1 VRLRGG
7 PPLVRGKLN
16 LFQSA
21 MLRWRDLHP
30 YSAVHVVQV
39 RERFD
44 RARVESAIASQLSA
58 AGLSGLVLDRARK
71 RYEYLGGLPVVELAV
86 VTPAQDVHGAIQTEI
101 ERQLNRPFPHDGA
114 FVPFRFFAHD
124 QGSEF
129 ALGLAYDHFIAGGDS
144 IVVLLNDIVG
154 RYLGAPIQRPK
165 PNLYPAAFRP
175 VFVRNIGE
183 LVRGLQ
189 WLPRIAANCRR
200 GIRPRYT
207 DHADGY
213 NAFDFVT
220 LAPPAVST
228 LRAKAKAL
236 GVTFNDLLL
245 AIMLK
250 ALSRDL
256 PEAARG
262 GRRREVAVASIVN
275 LRSES
280 GYTTHEAFG
289 QFLSSMRIS
298 HPAPDGITIEAL
310 ALDVHRETA
319 RFKSRKLY
327 LQTLLAMQF
336 NGIVWWFLNTGRR
349 QRLYAKAYPVL
360 GGLTSLNVDAL
371 WESPTKNGHAP
382 AYLRAVPTG
391 PITPLVVAVTSS
403 GNALALGLSYRRSA
417 FTAAKVATIGRFV
430 ADCVCSLQ

>member
-1 VRLRGG
+1 M
-7 PPLVRGKLN
+7 RGKLN

-39 RERFD
+39 REPFD
-44 RARVESAIASQLSA
+44 RIRVESAIANQLSD
-58 AGLSGLVLDRARK
+58 AGLTGLVLDRRRK
-71 RYEYLGGLPVVELAV
+71 RYEYRGGPATVELEV
-86 VTPAQDVHGAIQTEI
+86 VPPGIDEHTAIRTEV
-101 ERQLNRPFPHDGA
+101 ERQLNRPFPRDGA
-114 FVPFRFFAHD
+114 FVPFRFFVHD
-124 QGSEF
+124 QGGEF
-129 ALGLAYDHFIAGGDS
+129 GLGLAYDHFIAGGDS

-154 RYLGAPIQRPK
+154 RYLGIPMKRRK
-165 PNLYPAAFRP
+165 PNLYPATFRP
-175 VFVRNIGE
+175 IVARNAGQLVRN
-183 LVRGLQ
+183 VR
-189 WLPRIAANCRR
+189 WLPRIMASCRR
-200 GIRPRYT
+200 GIRPAYA
-207 DHADGY
+207 DQADGY

-220 LAPPAVST
+220 LAAPAVST
-228 LRAKAKAL
+228 LRARAKAI

-245 AIMLK
+245 AIILK

-256 PEAARG
+256 PEASRV

-275 LRSES
+275 LRNES
-280 GYTTHEAFG
+280 GYAAHEAFG
-289 QFLSSMRIS
+289 QFLSSMRVS
-298 HPAPDGITIEAL
+298 HAVPDGVTVEAL

-336 NGIVWWFLNTGRR
+336 NAMVWWFLNTRRR

-360 GGLTSLNVDAL
+360 AGLTSLNVDAL
-371 WESPTKNGHAP
+371 WESPAKDGQAP

-391 PITPLVVAVTSS
+391 PITPLVVAATSS

-417 FTAAKVATIGRFV
+417 FMAAKVATISRFV

>member
-1 VRLRGG
+1 M
-7 PPLVRGKLN
+7 RGKLN

-39 RERFD
+39 RDRFD
-44 RARVESAIASQLSA
+44 RARVESAIADQLSD
-58 AGLSGLVLDRARK
+58 AGLTGLVLDRARK
-71 RYEYLGGLPVVELAV
+71 RYEYRGGPATVELEV
-86 VTPAQDVHGAIQTEI
+86 VATGEDVHAAIRTEI

-129 ALGLAYDHFIAGGDS
+129 GLGLAYDHFIAGGDS
-144 IVVLLNDIVG
+144 IAALLNDIVG
-154 RYLGAPIQRPK
+154 RYLGASIERAK
-165 PNLYPAAFRP
+165 PNLYPATFRP
-175 VFVRNIGE
+175 IVVRNAGQ
-183 LVRGLQ
+183 LVRNVH
-189 WLPRIAANCRR
+189 WLPRITASCRR
-200 GIRPRYT
+200 GIRPRYA
-207 DHADGY
+207 DDADGY

-220 LAPPAVST
+220 LAAPAVST
-228 LRAKAKAL
+228 LCAKAKAL

-256 PEAARG
+256 PEASRM

-280 GYTTHEAFG
+280 GYATHEAFG
-289 QFLSSMRIS
+289 QFLSSMRVS
-298 HPAPDGITIEAL
+298 HPAPDGITVETL
-310 ALDVHRETA
+310 ALDIHRETT
-319 RFKSRKLY
+319 RFKSRKLF

-360 GGLTSLNVDAL
+360 AGLTSLNVDAL
-371 WESPTKNGHAP
+371 WESPTTNGQAP

-391 PITPLVVAVTSS
+391 PITPLVVAATSS

-417 FTAAKVATIGRFV
+417 FTAAKVATIRRFV

>member
-1 VRLRGG
+1 MRG
-7 PPLVRGKLN
+7 RLN

-30 YSAVHVVQV
+30 YSAVHVAQV
-39 RERFD
+39 REPFD
-44 RARVESAIASQLSA
+44 RTRLESAIANQLSD
-58 AGLSGLVLDRARK
+58 AGLTGLVLDRARK
-71 RYEYLGGLPVVELAV
+71 RYEYRGGPATIELEVVA
-86 VTPAQDVHGAIQTEI
+86 PGIDVHIAIRTEI

-114 FVPFRFFAHD
+114 FVPFRFFVHD

-129 ALGLAYDHFIAGGDS
+129 GLGLAYDHFIAGGDS
-144 IVVLLNDIVG
+144 IVVLLNDIVA
-154 RYLGAPIQRPK
+154 RYLGASIERAK
-165 PNLYPAAFRP
+165 PNLYPATFRP
-175 VFVRNIGE
+175 IVVRNAGQ
-183 LVRGLQ
+183 LLRNVR
-189 WLPRIAANCRR
+189 WLPRITASCRR
-200 GIRPRYT
+200 GIRPAYA
-207 DHADGY
+207 DDADGY

-220 LAPPAVST
+220 LAAPAVSAM
-228 LRAKAKAL
+228 RSKAKAL

-256 PEAARG
+256 PEASRV

-280 GYTTHEAFG
+280 GYSAHEAFG
-289 QFLSSMRIS
+289 QFLSSMRVS
-298 HPAPDGITIEAL
+298 HAVPDGVTVEAL

-336 NGIVWWFLNTGRR
+336 NAIVWWFLNTDRR

-360 GGLTSLNVDAL
+360 AGLTSLNVDAL
-371 WESPTKNGHAP
+371 WESPTKNGQAP

-391 PITPLVVAVTSS
+391 PIAPLVVAATSA
-403 GNALALGLSYRRSA
+403 GNALTLGLSYRRSA
-417 FTAAKVATIGRFV
+417 LVAEKVATIGRFV